1 MNASEAAQRE
11 AIRLGL
17 QPGQLYR
24 LAHSQGTHQAR
35 RVIRSLV
42 VFVGAATRRQW
53 DGTTVSCLE
62 FTRPQGRSLS
72 LLVAQVVEA
81 RAATRNE
88 QGQVMLVSAPIGAS
102 RRRGGRRRIR
112 RVA

>member
-24 LAHSQGTHQAR
+24 LAHSQGTQQAR

-42 VFVGAATRRQW
+42 VFVGASTRRQW
-53 DGTTVSCLE
+53 DGTTVTCLE
-62 FTRPQGRSLS
+62 FTRPQGRPLS
-72 LLVAQVVEA
+72 LLVTQVVEA
-81 RAATRNE
+81 RAAIRNE
-88 QGQVMLVSAPIGAS
+88 QGQVALVAAPLAS
-102 RRRGGRRRIR
+102 RRRGGRRRLR